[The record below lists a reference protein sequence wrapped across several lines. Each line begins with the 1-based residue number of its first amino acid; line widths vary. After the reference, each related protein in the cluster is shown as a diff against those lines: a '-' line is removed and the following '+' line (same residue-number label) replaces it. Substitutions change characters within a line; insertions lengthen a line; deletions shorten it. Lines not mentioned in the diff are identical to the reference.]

1 VTRRADAARREN
13 AKKSTGPR
21 TLAGKRRIS
30 QNARRHGL
38 SVPLHLDPT
47 SQPRIHALAQ
57 LMSREGES
65 KERQNLALE
74 IAEVQLHLQRIRNLR
89 VKLLDAPVIVTRRL
103 TKKLFNE
110 MTRAAKTEEEIDAT
124 AHQLISYADNGIS
137 ETLDLSLPEK
147 LSRLADELW
156 RLDRYER
163 RALSRRKNLIRE
175 YDAIGR

>member
-1 VTRRADAARREN
+1 M
-13 AKKSTGPR
+13 
-21 TLAGKRRIS
+21 TL
-30 QNARRHGL
+30 
-38 SVPLHLDPT
+38 
-47 SQPRIHALAQ
+47 
-57 LMSREGES
+57 
-65 KERQNLALE
+65 
-74 IAEVQLHLQRIRNLR
+74 
-89 VKLLDAPVIVTRRL
+89 RL
-103 TKKLFNE
+103 TKTLFNE

-163 RALSRRKNLIRE
+163 RALSRRKSLIRE

>member
-1 VTRRADAARREN
+1 MTRRADATRREN

-89 VKLLDAPVIVTRRL
+89 VRLLNAPVTVKRRL
-103 TKKLFNE
+103 TRKFFNQL
-110 MTRAAKTEEEIDAT
+110 TRPAVTEEDAEMK
-124 AHQLISYADNGIS
+124 AHQLINFMDNGVR

-147 LSRLADELW
+147 LSYLAQELFC
-156 RLDRYER
+156 LDRYER
-163 RALSRRKNLIRE
+163 RALSRRKRLIRE
-175 YDAIGR
+175 YDAVGR